1 MSQEGE
7 VGIEEAFAAAIRGS
21 KAAAVGKWTPVEY
34 WLTKMDHDNGDY
46 ALTPGKLLHKLK
58 GDLNRELGLSPVD
71 KAKYGSK
78 ITSILSSH
86 KKIKVN
92 NGKKTKKIHF
102 LFLATKQ
109 KQPPSWSTLDEWQ
122 ENYNSFVERRQTH
135 QLRVER
141 RRSSIEEQIL
151 PVTTMPIVEEAEQSA
166 RPVTPTGEP
175 IDSDI
180 KALLEPFID
189 LDGVNDLKTNRGGNR
204 GLRAA
209 LKAFGCRL
217 QWTDNEA
224 VAKAK
229 RDGEDLTLEAVGS
242 HRTFLDRHCCPP
254 RKSCIQAFIA
264 LATMID
270 KEQPTVD
277 IFQLKKAGGSK
288 GSGTKLVPIIPTV
301 ATELYYRRNTKQ
313 WLRRVLDASL
323 VGADSNQYHA
333 SFLLLKALKKLE
345 PKAFDDVWRTAKKQ
359 SFKMDI
365 HRQMAM
371 AKEANMPYSQL
382 RVIRPFFIADSCN
395 TLFPA
400 GSTSSPVTS

>member
-1 MSQEGE
+1 
-7 VGIEEAFAAAIRGS
+7 
-21 KAAAVGKWTPVEY
+21 
-34 WLTKMDHDNGDY
+34 
-46 ALTPGKLLHKLK
+46 
-58 GDLNRELGLSPVD
+58 
-71 KAKYGSK
+71 
-78 ITSILSSH
+78 
-86 KKIKVN
+86 
-92 NGKKTKKIHF
+92 

-189 LDGVNDLKTNRGGNR
+189 LDGVNDLKTNSGGNR
-204 GLRAA
+204 ALRAA
-209 LKAFGCRL
+209 LKAFGCQL

-229 RDGEDLTLEAVGS
+229 RDCENLTLEAVNS
-242 HRTFLDRHCCPP
+242 HKAFLDRHCCSP
-254 RKSCIQAFIA
+254 RKSCLQTFLA

-270 KEQPTVD
+270 KEQPAVD

-288 GSGTKLVPIIPTV
+288 GSGNMLVPIIPT
-301 ATELYYRRNTKQ
+301 TRTQPKYYNDQAKQ
-313 WLRRVLDASL
+313 WLPRVL
-323 VGADSNQYHA
+323 
-333 SFLLLKALKKLE
+333 
-345 PKAFDDVWRTAKKQ
+345 
-359 SFKMDI
+359 
-365 HRQMAM
+365 
-371 AKEANMPYSQL
+371 EAT
-382 RVIRPFFIADSCN
+382 IADGSDRHHSCF
-395 TLFPA
+395 LP
-400 GSTSSPVTS
+400 SVKL